1 MADRESTRA
10 ALFAAIEAELA
21 SVSKLTAL
29 GSRVKVV
36 QDLALA
42 YRYAAGGPQPGS
54 GASE

>member
-1 MADRESTRA
+1 MADRESTKA

-21 SVSKLTAL
+21 DVSKLSAL

-36 QDLALA
+36 HDLALA

-54 GASE
+54 GAGE